1 MEAIMQKLQDQLQT
15 MKESLAI
22 VQSTYTTIMETR
34 ANMIKEA
41 PVDMPYT
48 HIVITDT
55 FIKDLDQDTV
65 IMLDMFETMQDNMSS
80 ATDICRKII
89 RDHEAP

>member
-22 VQSTYTTIMETR
+22 VQSTYETR
-34 ANMIKEA
+34 ATMIKEA